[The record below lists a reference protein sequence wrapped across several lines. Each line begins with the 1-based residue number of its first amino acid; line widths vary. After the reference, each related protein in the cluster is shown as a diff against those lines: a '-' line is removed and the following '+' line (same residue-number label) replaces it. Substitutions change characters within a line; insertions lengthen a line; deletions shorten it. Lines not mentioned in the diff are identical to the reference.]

1 MHNFEE
7 KSIFNNDFVTTHQI
21 QGTEF
26 ALQNQLKLPG
36 VFCQKAPAHSAD
48 CQFLPSG
55 LGCQAKRL
63 ITVVASE
70 LKAQFVTRAIA
81 IPDDSFWRV
90 ICIVKARIPLQLII
104 SLTEVCHQRKSTVC
118 LCVVRRKCNT
128 IVQIDHLLNQ
138 VTQAAFPGSKKTI
151 LKKAKNH
158 HHFAIIFLFSLPLS
172 TSSLL

>member
-26 ALQNQLKLPG
+26 ALQN
-36 VFCQKAPAHSAD
+36 
-48 CQFLPSG
+48 
-55 LGCQAKRL
+55 
-63 ITVVASE
+63 
-70 LKAQFVTRAIA
+70 
-81 IPDDSFWRV
+81 
-90 ICIVKARIPLQLII
+90 
-104 SLTEVCHQRKSTVC
+104 
-118 LCVVRRKCNT
+118 
-128 IVQIDHLLNQ
+128 HLLNQ

-172 TSSLL
+172 TSSLLWGVMLECAALPSPKSIPLHLCSSSQRLFTVGRVPCPLKYFVGQIQKVLFLKTNSFISVLSFHLIFKMLCSLLLFTVGRCSLSLKIFCRSNTKRSLF